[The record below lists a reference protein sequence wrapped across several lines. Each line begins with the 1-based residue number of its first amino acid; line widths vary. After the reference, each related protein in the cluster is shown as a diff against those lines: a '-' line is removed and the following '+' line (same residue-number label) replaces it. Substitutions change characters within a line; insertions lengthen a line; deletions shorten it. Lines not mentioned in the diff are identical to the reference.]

1 MMLIVNYALKATRVC
16 VELAAKWW
24 RRPCVVL
31 SGSCICFVNA
41 SGHLT
46 YDSWRTYLTKPEAS
60 VFKLW
65 VSVTHMGDTPL
76 PLLLHQKW
84 LLSLLAVPA
93 IFLVSNPD
101 SFHCVWWVVQNLEFL
116 VQWFWVRVLHP
127 LLLAF
132 SALFTFLKLGL
143 FTPLLHVSVRLFN
156 KYGVTA
162 YYACFRHWGIAL
174 RVVVPSRSA
183 RLGGGSADCASLW
196 GMSSRL
202 PHAVVSSLGLP
213 IMSLMGTALPFQH
226 MANSRL
232 LRRRF
237 K

>member
-1 MMLIVNYALKATRVC
+1 MLIVNYALKNTIATRVC

-46 YDSWRTYLTKPEAS
+46 YDSWRSYLTKPEAS

-76 PLLLHQKW
+76 PLSLHQKW
-84 LLSLLAVPA
+84 LLSLLAVLA

-116 VQWFWVRVLHP
+116 VQWFWVRVFHLLSSGIFFPLHFSETW
-127 LLLAF
+127 AF
-132 SALFTFLKLGL
+132 HSF
-143 FTPLLHVSVRLFN
+143 
-156 KYGVTA
+156 VT
-162 YYACFRHWGIAL
+162 CI
-174 RVVVPSRSA
+174 RSF
-183 RLGGGSADCASLW
+183 
-196 GMSSRL
+196 
-202 PHAVVSSLGLP
+202 V
-213 IMSLMGTALPFQH
+213 
-226 MANSRL
+226 
-232 LRRRF
+232 
-237 K
+237 